1 MVSTISVTFKTTIM
15 TKSASKKQT
24 DINYTEQALDI
35 LKKWYEQDIDNR
47 GFIIITSERG
57 EKVDDEYAYSGHFS
71 LLGIE
76 DILTA
81 GLAKCMSHSD
91 NPFIKV
97 LNNALG
103 ILLIHKNETKQ
114 N

>member
-1 MVSTISVTFKTTIM
+1 M
-15 TKSASKKQT
+15 TKQSSEQQAQI
-24 DINYTEQALDI
+24 DNTEQALDI

-71 LLGIE
+71 LLGME

-97 LNNALG
+97 FSLTNNS
-103 ILLIHKNETKQ
+103 
-114 N
+114 

>member
-1 MVSTISVTFKTTIM
+1 M
-15 TKSASKKQT
+15 KKQSSEQQAQI
-24 DINYTEQALDI
+24 DNTEKALDI
-35 LKKWYEQDIDNR
+35 LKKWFEEDEENR
-47 GFIIITSERG
+47 GFIILTSERIK
-57 EKVDDEYAYSGHFS
+57 KVDGEYAYSGHFS